1 MSMST
6 PTDLYAVLLAV
17 TDGQGRSQTCDI
29 TPPACTV
36 AAAVAVARAELAH
49 NPWAVTAQ
57 VLVGHKGERVWTT
70 LHREPSDQ
78 VNPVA
83 AC

>member
-1 MSMST
+1 MST
-6 PTDLYAVLLAV
+6 QTDLYAVLLAV
-17 TDGQGRSQTCDI
+17 TDGHGHTETCDI

-49 NPWAVTAQ
+49 NPWAVEAR
-57 VLVGHKGERVWTT
+57 VLVGRTGERVWTT
-70 LHREPSDQ
+70 LHSDPSNR
-78 VNPVA
+78 VNKVA